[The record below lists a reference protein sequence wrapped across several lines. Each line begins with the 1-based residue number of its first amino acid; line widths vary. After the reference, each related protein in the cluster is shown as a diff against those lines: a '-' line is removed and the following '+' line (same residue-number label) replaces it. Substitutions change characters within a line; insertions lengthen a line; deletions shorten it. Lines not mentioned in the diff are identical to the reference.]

1 MEKWFVI
8 APADCPTVKHLSRE
22 TEDAGQQEE
31 SVRDGSCPVR
41 LHTDA
46 SNDKGLG
53 AAQNRQTQQVFRL
66 DPVTDGSTRFNP
78 GQQH

>member
-53 AAQNRQTQQVFRL
+53 AA
-66 DPVTDGSTRFNP
+66 
-78 GQQH
+78 